1 MGIGMIHVR
10 NAQLVDCP
18 GIARVQVDSYRTAYA
33 GLFPEPYLARFS
45 YEEQEQDWREWLT
58 APSNDVLLVAVS
70 PQESVLGY
78 VLARAQPDIHPGY
91 DAEILALH
99 VRQAYQGKGIGSAL
113 LRAAIGQLLE
123 WGCRSVMLWTLQGNP
138 ARRWYE
144 RLGGEM
150 LGEKR
155 YQVEDWEV
163 IEVAYGWETM
173 SGLLSPGESDAA
185 GVPGPD

>member
-1 MGIGMIHVR
+1 MIQVR
-10 NAQLVDCP
+10 NAHLVDCP
-18 GIARVQVDSYRTAYA
+18 GLAQVQVDSYRTAYV

-58 APSNDVLLVAVS
+58 TLSNEVRLVAVS
-70 PQESVLGY
+70 TETVLGY

-99 VRQAYQGKGIGSAL
+99 VRQAYQAKGIGSAL
-113 LRAAIGQLLE
+113 LQAAVGQLLE

-138 ARRWYE
+138 VRRWYE

-155 YQVEDWEV
+155 YQVEGWETV
-163 IEVAYGWETM
+163 EIAYGWPTISTLLP
-173 SGLLSPGESDAA
+173 SGGVDSAGTHGPG
-185 GVPGPD
+185 